1 MCYQCPEKCPEEKY
15 LREKCLEEC
24 PECPEKCPE
33 ECPVEWLYLIL
44 GFMLGVG
51 VFMFATFI
59 QFMLAWDIYRKALR

>member
-15 LREKCLEEC
+15 LREKWCQC

-59 QFMLAWDIYRKALR
+59 QFMLAWDIYRKALK